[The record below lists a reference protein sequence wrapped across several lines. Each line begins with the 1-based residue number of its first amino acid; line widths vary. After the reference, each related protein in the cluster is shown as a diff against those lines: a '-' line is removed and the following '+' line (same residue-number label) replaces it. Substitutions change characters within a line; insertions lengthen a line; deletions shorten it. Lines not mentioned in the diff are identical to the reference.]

1 MEMTTIAVS
10 KDVKRQI
17 FEFGTMGENCSDV
30 LLRLV
35 KSARERQLH
44 DLLMNEEGCVPI
56 EDALNRAR
64 KKWRR

>member
-10 KDVKRQI
+10 KDVRRQI
-17 FEFGTMGENCSDV
+17 CEFGCMGESCSDV
-30 LLRLV
+30 LVRLI

-56 EDALNRAR
+56 EDAIREAR
-64 KKWRR
+64 RKWPR